1 MKYVTVVG
9 SREVSVE
16 EYLLMVELG
25 MWLAYYCGLYARSG
39 KATGSDQAWQRGFE
53 IGDALRGRKGQHQ
66 IFLGWASFE
75 RKNGKTSDR
84 YDIVPEKDAL
94 WEKATEIA
102 SRIHPAWDKV
112 KPGGRLQHTRN
123 VYQQLGPDLSTPSV
137 MCLYCADDDKHGVPK
152 GGTRTAVMLAREN
165 NIPQFNVRGKSL
177 NEAKDWI
184 RKHFSPNA

>member
-9 SREVSVE
+9 SRDVSVE

-25 MWLAYYCGLYARSG
+25 MWLAYCCGLYARSG

-102 SRIHPAWDKV
+102 SRIHAAWDKV

-123 VYQQLGPDLSTPSV
+123 VYQQLGPDLNTPSV

-184 RKHFSPNA
+184 RKHFTPNT

>member
-25 MWLAYYCGLYARSG
+25 MWLSYYYGFYARSG

-53 IGDALRGRKGQHQ
+53 IGDALRGRKGHHQ
-66 IFLGWASFE
+66 IFLGWPSFE
-75 RKNGKTSDR
+75 WKNGKTSDR

-123 VYQQLGPDLSTPSV
+123 VYQQLGPELNSPSEL
-137 MCLYCADDDKHGVPK
+137 CLYCADDDKHGVPK
-152 GGTRTAVMLAREN
+152 GGTRTAVMLAREYGIPLL
-165 NIPQFNVRGKSL
+165 NIRGKTL
-177 NEAKDWI
+177 DEAKEWVY
-184 RKHFSPNA
+184 KHLLSNA